1 MSTRNFSRRFYVPP
15 HPDSGVIS
23 DGTLEIDGPSA
34 HHMINVLRVAP
45 NDQVVLF
52 DGVGCEY
59 EAVVQSVK
67 KSKLVVEVGQAS
79 RVSRELPFELS
90 LAVALPKGDRQKV
103 LVEKLVEVGVAR
115 LIPINAKRSVV
126 KAVPKSTDKL
136 LRRVIEASKQCGR
149 NTLMQIDP
157 PMTTRDLF
165 ETDGEQ
171 LKVIAHPYDADNGK
185 TKSPAEILG
194 QVDSAQAVLIA
205 IGPEGG
211 FDRAEVEMAV
221 ERDWQPVKIG
231 PAILRVETA
240 AVALATLFGVGRCE

>member
-79 RVSRELPFELS
+79 RCLLYTSPSPR
-90 LAVALPKGDRQKV
+90 DRQKS
-103 LVEKLVEVGVAR
+103 R
-115 LIPINAKRSVV
+115 MPS
-126 KAVPKSTDKL
+126 
-136 LRRVIEASKQCGR
+136 
-149 NTLMQIDP
+149 
-157 PMTTRDLF
+157 
-165 ETDGEQ
+165 
-171 LKVIAHPYDADNGK
+171 
-185 TKSPAEILG
+185 
-194 QVDSAQAVLIA
+194 SA
-205 IGPEGG
+205 
-211 FDRAEVEMAV
+211 
-221 ERDWQPVKIG
+221 
-231 PAILRVETA
+231 
-240 AVALATLFGVGRCE
+240 